1 MDELHG
7 GEGND
12 AMFGASGDD
21 LLRGGDGDDEL
32 FGAQGRDTLEGGAGD
47 DFLRG
52 GTLADTFIFGAGH
65 GQDTLSGLELQDEVH
80 LSVALTQGLTRAEDI
95 VSRFARVV
103 EEDVVLWFSADNQ
116 IVFEDGVSTADLAE
130 VIFTF

>member
-1 MDELHG
+1 
-7 GEGND
+7 
-12 AMFGASGDD
+12 MFGATGDD
-21 LLRGGDGDDEL
+21 LLRGGAGDDEL

-52 GTLADTFIFGAGH
+52 GTLADTFIFNAGH
-65 GQDTLSGLELQDEVH
+65 GQDRLSGLELQDEVH

-103 EEDVVLWFSADNQ
+103 EDDVVLWFSRDNQ
-116 IVFEDGVSTADLAE
+116 IVFEDGVTAADLTE
-130 VIFTF
+130 VILTF